1 MPHVTQQAHTV
12 PASYL
17 KCFVGAADGM
27 LWVYSKR
34 DGSMHRGKPTKI
46 TVERYFYAYDRPDGT
61 KDHSLEGYFSKEIES
76 VSAPIIARWTQ
87 TSSVPTSSE
96 IEVMS
101 AFMSYAHLR
110 TRRALRVATEVAH
123 AALVVDLE
131 AAARDDRQQG
141 GVLATWRRNVGDDS
155 LTLEDL
161 QEYAERRPA
170 IWSERFRQAAV
181 HTTMQLAAH
190 VRDVLAG
197 MHWHLCDAPP
207 NAFFITSDTPVVVT
221 VDGAPT
227 VSGFPQPDAEV
238 FMPVSSTAAILVSH
252 HRRSTSR
259 LLLDV
264 ETVRDFNRCM
274 VFGAE
279 RDVIS
284 PKASDEIAR
293 LVAEFRS
300 TPGTELLDPQL
311 VRDLYRKSANEIG
324 G

>member
-1 MPHVTQQAHTV
+1 MPNVTQQAHTV

-17 KCFVGAADGM
+17 KRFVGAADGM

-34 DGSMHRGKPTKI
+34 DGSMHKGKPTKI

-61 KDHSLEGYFSKEIES
+61 KDHSLEGYFDKQIES
-76 VSAPIIARWTQ
+76 VSAPIIVRWTQ
-87 TSSVPTSSE
+87 TGSVPTASE

-110 TRRALRVATEVAH
+110 TRRALRVVTEVTH

-131 AAARDDRQQG
+131 AAARDDPQQG
-141 GVLATWRRNVGDDS
+141 RVLATWRRNVGDDS
-155 LTLEDL
+155 ITLEEL

-181 HTTMQLAAH
+181 PTTMQLAEH
-190 VRDVLAG
+190 MRDVLAG
-197 MHWHLCDAPP
+197 LQWHLCDAPHH
-207 NAFFITSDTPVVVT
+207 AFFITSDTPVVVT

-227 VSGFPQPDAEV
+227 VSGFPKPDAEV
-238 FMPVSSTAAILVSH
+238 FMPISSTAAILLSH

-264 ETVRDFNRCM
+264 ETVRYFNRCM
-274 VFGAE
+274 VFVAE

-284 PKASDEIAR
+284 LQESDEIAR

-300 TPGTELLDPQL
+300 TQETQLLDPQL
-311 VRDLYRKSANEIG
+311 VRDIYRKSANDIG
-324 G
+324 A